1 MMMTETTFAA
11 AGWSTHPEAGSAGQA
26 AARMALR
33 QLGSRPAQ
41 GVLAFGSSW
50 FEQPLLLEGIRSVF
64 PSIPLIGGS
73 TAGEITPEG
82 PKQRGCVVLA
92 LASEELALGVGVGNG
107 INENPRLAGHQ
118 AAQQAVRNL
127 KARTRSGLIFFGDGL
142 LTGYTDVL
150 RGIQDVLGTSSLVT
164 GGLTGDDLRFT
175 QTYQYADDHVV
186 SQGIAGLLLGGS
198 CAIGV
203 GVQHGFQPISKPR
216 RITRARANILFE
228 LDGRPA
234 SSFYEDYFG
243 ATILE
248 TVQDAGLTR
257 RLIAYPLGIQLD
269 STGQFLLRNVR
280 SFGDDGSL
288 VCTGEVSEGSWVQ
301 LMIGNK
307 ELVIEAAATAAQDA
321 IRPLR
326 AVHAV
331 LIFDCVTRRQLLGQ
345 EAGVELARIQD
356 VIGPAIPLVGC
367 YTYGEQTPLG
377 ASSTYGRSTIQTG
390 ACLIIAI
397 GP

>member
-1 MMMTETTFAA
+1 
-11 AGWSTHPEAGSAGQA
+11 
-26 AARMALR
+26 
-33 QLGSRPAQ
+33 
-41 GVLAFGSSW
+41 
-50 FEQPLLLEGIRSVF
+50 LEGIRSVF
-64 PSIPLIGGS
+64 PSTPIIGGS

-82 PKQRGCVVLA
+82 PKHRSCVVLA
-92 LASEELALGVGVGNG
+92 LAYEELALGVGAGSG
-107 INENPRLAGHQ
+107 ADHDPRLAGHQ
-118 AAQQAVRNL
+118 AAQQAVRHL
-127 KARTRSGLIFFGDGL
+127 KARTRSGFIFFGDGL
-142 LTGYTDVL
+142 LTGYTEVL

-175 QTYQYADDHVV
+175 QTYQYADDQVLSRGV
-186 SQGIAGLLLGGS
+186 AGLLLGGA
-198 CAIGV
+198 CTIGV

-216 RITRARANILFE
+216 RITRARANILSE

-243 ATILE
+243 STIME

-269 STGQFLLRNVR
+269 STGQFLLRNVL
-280 SFGDDGSL
+280 SFADDGSMA
-288 VCTGEVSEGSWVQ
+288 CTGEVSEGSWVQ

-307 ELVIEAAATAAQDA
+307 ELVIEAAGLAAQDA

-331 LIFDCVTRRQLLGQ
+331 LVFDCVARRQLLGQ
-345 EAGVELARIQD
+345 DAGLELARIQD
-356 VIGPAIPLVGC
+356 VIGPTVPLIGC

-377 ASSTYGRSTIQTG
+377 AASMYGRSTVQTG